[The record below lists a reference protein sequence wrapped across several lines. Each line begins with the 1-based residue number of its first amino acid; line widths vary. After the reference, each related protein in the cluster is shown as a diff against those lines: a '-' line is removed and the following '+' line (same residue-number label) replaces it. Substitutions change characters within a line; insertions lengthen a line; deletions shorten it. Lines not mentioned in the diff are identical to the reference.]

1 MIGRVVKLAVLGAVV
16 GGCASV
22 AGQGG
27 LRETRIP
34 AREVDRIESDPSR
47 MRVVQSVVRHAEAHG
62 VPPRLAL
69 AVTYAESRMR
79 VGAVG
84 PPTPWGRAY
93 GPMQVLVST
102 ARTVEPGVS
111 SAALRSYEVGPR
123 VGVAYLA
130 RGFREQRGDMCRT
143 AMRYHGGPNERMWGP
158 RTRQYCRIVMGAL

>member
-1 MIGRVVKLAVLGAVV
+1 MIGRVARLVLVGVAL

-22 AGQGG
+22 GGSG
-27 LRETRIP
+27 LRDSGLS
-34 AREVDRIESDPSR
+34 ARGVARIEGDPSKR
-47 MRVVQSVVRHAEAHG
+47 RVAESVVRHAERHG

-69 AVTYAESRMR
+69 AVTYAESRFR
-79 VGAVG
+79 VDAVG
-84 PPTPWGRAY
+84 PQTPWGRAY

-111 SAALRSYEVGPR
+111 AAALRTYEVGPR